1 MLAHGEGTLSDSLC
15 YSVGGRGLHGRHAD
29 LFTALT
35 KSRHVFFK
43 ERKCLSFCIQQFNF
57 ADTKTFTHK
66 LTEHINYNPWL
77 YEAFNADTNRQD

>member
-1 MLAHGEGTLSDSLC
+1 MEKELYPILFATVCGEAS
-15 YSVGGRGLHGRHAD
+15 YMGGHAD

>member
-1 MLAHGEGTLSDSLC
+1 MKKEFYPILFATAGWG
-15 YSVGGRGLHGRHAD
+15 VNGVLHGRQVD
-29 LFTALT
+29 LFTDLT
-35 KSRHVFFK
+35 KARHVFFK

-57 ADTKTFTHK
+57 ADTKTLTHK